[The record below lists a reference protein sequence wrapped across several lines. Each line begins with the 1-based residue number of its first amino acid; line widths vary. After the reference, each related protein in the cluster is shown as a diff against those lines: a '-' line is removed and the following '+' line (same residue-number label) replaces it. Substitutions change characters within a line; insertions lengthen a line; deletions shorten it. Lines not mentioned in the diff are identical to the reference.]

1 MKITFIGT
9 GSGSVSAKQNH
20 SSYLIEVGK
29 NKILFDCGDGISKA
43 LTENKI
49 NFNSITHLIISH
61 LHPDHVSGFPNLINQ
76 MHINKRKSD
85 LVVIS
90 YKGLIAQLQSL
101 LDITYVFPEKLK
113 FNLTFVGFD
122 FLQEFT
128 IGKLKI
134 KSIKNNHIFNKY
146 KIQRVKK
153 SVFNSA
159 SFLFSIGNKKILF
172 TSDLDS
178 PDDLMSLKGMD
189 FNSVIIDT
197 NHLEISDLFHSEI
210 FKNTKAIYLSHYRF
224 EEIGRLKKIIRLNK
238 LTRKTQIYLSKEKT
252 RIVI

>member
-20 SSYLIEVGK
+20 SSYLIEEGK

-43 LTENKI
+43 LTVNKI
-49 NFNSITHLIISH
+49 NFNSITHIIISH

-90 YKGLIAQLQSL
+90 YEGLIAQLQSL

-113 FNLTFVGFD
+113 FNLTFIGVD
-122 FLQEFT
+122 FLEEFK

-134 KSIKNNHIFNKY
+134 KPIRNTHISNKY

-159 SFLFSIGNKKILF
+159 SFLFSVGNKKILL
-172 TSDLDS
+172 TSDLNGLN
-178 PDDLMSLKGMD
+178 DLMALKGMD
-189 FNSVIIDT
+189 FNTVIIDA
-197 NHLEISDLFHSEI
+197 NHLEIADLFNSEI
-210 FKNTKAIYLSHYRF
+210 FNNTKEIYLSHYRF
-224 EEIGRLKKIIRLNK
+224 EDIRRLKKIIRLNK
-238 LTRKTQIYLSKEKT
+238 LTQKIQIYLSKEKT